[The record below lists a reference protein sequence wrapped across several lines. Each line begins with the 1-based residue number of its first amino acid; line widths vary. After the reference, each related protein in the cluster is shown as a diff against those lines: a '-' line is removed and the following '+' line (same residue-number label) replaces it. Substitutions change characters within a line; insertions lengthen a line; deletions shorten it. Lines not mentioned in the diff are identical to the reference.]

1 MCLLNH
7 LFRIDIYIT
16 SITKKIPFQDISKGI
31 MNMNPLFDEEQVV
44 LNLQRFLPG
53 TEEIAKLVPYKT
65 APAEVLQQLS
75 LPDKFCLEVV

>member
-1 MCLLNH
+1 
-7 LFRIDIYIT
+7 
-16 SITKKIPFQDISKGI
+16 
-31 MNMNPLFDEEQVV
+31 MNPLFDEEQVV